1 MEAAAVRKA
10 LRQKSSTFDDE
21 IEALI
26 QAALLDLKGS
36 GVTNLDTTDPLIQ
49 RAVILYARANFGM
62 GDPADRKEYER
73 SYDKLKLHLSVSKDY
88 NEVV

>member
-1 MEAAAVRKA
+1 MEAAEVRKA
-10 LRQKSSTFDDE
+10 LRQKSDAFDDE

-26 QAALLDLKGS
+26 QSAILDLKGA
-36 GVTNLDTTDPLIQ
+36 GVVNLDTADPLIK
-49 RAVILYARANFGM
+49 RAITLYSRAHFGM
-62 GDPADRKEYER
+62 GDPAVRKEYER